1 MRNIQ
6 MFLALYIYSKTEY
19 TLSSTYYVVP
29 IRRYCL
35 GRRYYVQ
42 NKKHLIDIIYTH
54 RFLKFRK

>member
-1 MRNIQ
+1 